1 MQISISGNES
11 ETFLSNN
18 NQESDEISSINVNE
32 CLFPFSL
39 FPEIHRVKYQI
50 PLDEEDFS
58 TTLEIAINECF
69 KINEE
74 KSIFQTKNSDKIFEV
89 IRPIKV
95 GLFTKLDIDLS
106 KEKEETFMKR
116 KRYNEKRSRKENQD
130 NIRKKI
136 KRGFLNNALIPKI
149 NMIIKKHGGKIF
161 FEIFKQHFV
170 SDVTRKRNME
180 LINMTL
186 EEIFRKKELYHE
198 TDINFYYH
206 NLKLVNSKEIQENK
220 ELKNILNL
228 KLIKIF
234 QEYINS
240 KEFNIDEINRL
251 KSKNMKDSYIKRYI
265 YLAQNFIQ
273 FITE

>member
-95 GLFTKLDIDLS
+95 GLFTKLETDLS
-106 KEKEETFMKR
+106 KEKEDTFMKR

>member
-50 PLDEEDFS
+50 PLDEEDFY

-198 TDINFYYH
+198 TDLNFYYH

>member
-11 ETFLSNN
+11 DTFLSNN
-18 NQESDEISSINVNE
+18 NQESDKISSINVNE

-50 PLDEEDFS
+50 PLDEEDFY

>member
-50 PLDEEDFS
+50 PLDEENFS

-106 KEKEETFMKR
+106 KEKEDTFMKR
-116 KRYNEKRSRKENQD
+116 KRYGEKRSRKENQD

-198 TDINFYYH
+198 TDINFYYK
-206 NLKLVNSKEIQENK
+206 NLN
-220 ELKNILNL
+220 
-228 KLIKIF
+228 
-234 QEYINS
+234 
-240 KEFNIDEINRL
+240 
-251 KSKNMKDSYIKRYI
+251 
-265 YLAQNFIQ
+265 
-273 FITE
+273 

>member
-50 PLDEEDFS
+50 PLDEEDFY

-95 GLFTKLDIDLS
+95 GLFTKLETDLS
-106 KEKEETFMKR
+106 KEKEDTFMKR
-116 KRYNEKRSRKENQD
+116 KRYGEKRSRKENQD

-198 TDINFYYH
+198 TDINFYYK

-220 ELKNILNL
+220 ELKNILNI
-228 KLIKIF
+228 KLFKIF
-234 QEYINS
+234 EEYINS

>member
-50 PLDEEDFS
+50 PSDEKDFS

-95 GLFTKLDIDLS
+95 GLFTKLETDLS
-106 KEKEETFMKR
+106 KGKEDTFMKR
-116 KRYNEKRSRKENQD
+116 KRYREKRSRKENQD

-206 NLKLVNSKEIQENK
+206 NLNLVNSKEIQENK

-251 KSKNMKDSYIKRYI
+251 KIKNMKDSYFKRYI

>member
-50 PLDEEDFS
+50 PLDEEDFY

-95 GLFTKLDIDLS
+95 GLFTKLETDLS
-106 KEKEETFMKR
+106 KEKEDTFMKR
-116 KRYNEKRSRKENQD
+116 KRYSEKRSRKENQD

>member
-95 GLFTKLDIDLS
+95 GLFTKLETDLS
-106 KEKEETFMKR
+106 KEKEDTFMKR
-116 KRYNEKRSRKENQD
+116 KRYSEKRSRKENQD

-149 NMIIKKHGGKIF
+149 NMIIKKNGGKIF

-198 TDINFYYH
+198 TDINFYYK

>member
-50 PLDEEDFS
+50 PLDEKDFS
-58 TTLEIAINECF
+58 TILEIAINECF

-95 GLFTKLDIDLS
+95 GLFTKLETDLS
-106 KEKEETFMKR
+106 KEKEDTFMKR
-116 KRYNEKRSRKENQD
+116 KRYREKRSRKENQD

-198 TDINFYYH
+198 TDINFYYK

-251 KSKNMKDSYIKRYI
+251 KSKNMKDSYFKRYI

>member
-50 PLDEEDFS
+50 PLDEEDFY

>member
-50 PLDEEDFS
+50 PLDEEDFY

-95 GLFTKLDIDLS
+95 GLFTKLETDLS
-106 KEKEETFMKR
+106 KEKEDTFMKR
-116 KRYNEKRSRKENQD
+116 KRYSEKRSRKENQD

-273 FITE
+273 FLTE

>member
-58 TTLEIAINECF
+58 TILEIAINECF

-95 GLFTKLDIDLS
+95 VLFTKLDIYLS
-106 KEKEETFMKR
+106 KEKEDTFMKR
-116 KRYNEKRSRKENQD
+116 KRYGEKRSRKENQD

-206 NLKLVNSKEIQENK
+206 NLNLVNSKEIQENK

>member
-50 PLDEEDFS
+50 PLDEEDFY

-95 GLFTKLDIDLS
+95 GLFTKLETDLS
-106 KEKEETFMKR
+106 KEKEDTFMKR
-116 KRYNEKRSRKENQD
+116 KRYGEKISRKENQD

-220 ELKNILNL
+220 ELKNIINL

>member
-50 PLDEEDFS
+50 PLDEEDFY

-95 GLFTKLDIDLS
+95 VLFTKLDIYLS
-106 KEKEETFMKR
+106 KEKEDTFMKR
-116 KRYNEKRSRKENQD
+116 KRYGEKRSRKENQD

-198 TDINFYYH
+198 TDINFYYK

-251 KSKNMKDSYIKRYI
+251 NSKNMKDSYIKRYI

>member
-50 PLDEEDFS
+50 PLDEKDFS

-95 GLFTKLDIDLS
+95 GLFTKLETDLS
-106 KEKEETFMKR
+106 KEKEDTFMKR

-206 NLKLVNSKEIQENK
+206 NLNLVNSKEIQENK

>member
-95 GLFTKLDIDLS
+95 GLFTKLETDLS
-106 KEKEETFMKR
+106 KEKEDTFMKR
-116 KRYNEKRSRKENQD
+116 KRYSEKRSRKENQD

-206 NLKLVNSKEIQENK
+206 NLNLVNSKEIQENK

>member
-95 GLFTKLDIDLS
+95 GLFTKLETDLS
-106 KEKEETFMKR
+106 KEKEDTFMKR
-116 KRYNEKRSRKENQD
+116 KRYREKRSRKENQD

-198 TDINFYYH
+198 TDINFYYK

>member
-50 PLDEEDFS
+50 PLDEEDFY

-106 KEKEETFMKR
+106 KEKEDTFMKR
-116 KRYNEKRSRKENQD
+116 KRYGEKRSRKENQD

-198 TDINFYYH
+198 KDINFYYH

-220 ELKNILNL
+220 KLKNILNL

>member
-50 PLDEEDFS
+50 PLDEEDFY

-95 GLFTKLDIDLS
+95 GLFTKLETDLS
-106 KEKEETFMKR
+106 KEKEDTFMKR
-116 KRYNEKRSRKENQD
+116 KRYGEKRSRKENQD

-220 ELKNILNL
+220 ELKNIINL

>member
-50 PLDEEDFS
+50 PLDEGDFS

-95 GLFTKLDIDLS
+95 GLFTKLETDLS
-106 KEKEETFMKR
+106 KEKEDTFMKR
-116 KRYNEKRSRKENQD
+116 KRYREKRSRKENQD

-198 TDINFYYH
+198 TDINFFHHY
-206 NLKLVNSKEIQENK
+206 LKLVNSKEIQENK

>member
-58 TTLEIAINECF
+58 TILEIAINECF

-106 KEKEETFMKR
+106 KEKEDTFMKR
-116 KRYNEKRSRKENQD
+116 KRYGEKRSRKENQD

-206 NLKLVNSKEIQENK
+206 NLNLVNSKEIQENK

>member
-50 PLDEEDFS
+50 PLDEKDFS
-58 TTLEIAINECF
+58 TILEIAINECF

-106 KEKEETFMKR
+106 KEKEDTFMKR
-116 KRYNEKRSRKENQD
+116 KRYGEKRSRKENQD

>member
-39 FPEIHRVKYQI
+39 FPEIHRVKYRI
-50 PLDEEDFS
+50 PLDEEDFY

-106 KEKEETFMKR
+106 KEKEDTFMKR
-116 KRYNEKRSRKENQD
+116 KRYGEKRSRKENQD

-206 NLKLVNSKEIQENK
+206 NLNLVNSKEIQENK

>member
-50 PLDEEDFS
+50 PLDEEDFY

-106 KEKEETFMKR
+106 KEKEDTFMKR

-198 TDINFYYH
+198 TDLNFYYH

>member
-50 PLDEEDFS
+50 PLDEKDFS

-106 KEKEETFMKR
+106 KEKEDTFMKR
-116 KRYNEKRSRKENQD
+116 KRYGEKRSRKENQD

-198 TDINFYYH
+198 TDINFYYK

>member
-50 PLDEEDFS
+50 PLDEEDFY

-95 GLFTKLDIDLS
+95 GLFTKLETDLS
-106 KEKEETFMKR
+106 KEKEDTFMKR
-116 KRYNEKRSRKENQD
+116 KRYREKRSRKENQD

-206 NLKLVNSKEIQENK
+206 NLELVNSKEIQENK

>member
-50 PLDEEDFS
+50 PLDEKDFS
-58 TTLEIAINECF
+58 TILEIAINECF

-95 GLFTKLDIDLS
+95 GLFTKLETDLS
-106 KEKEETFMKR
+106 KEKEDTFMKR

-198 TDINFYYH
+198 TDINFYYK

>member
-50 PLDEEDFS
+50 PSDEKDFS

-95 GLFTKLDIDLS
+95 GLFTKLETDLS
-106 KEKEETFMKR
+106 KEKEDTFMKR

-206 NLKLVNSKEIQENK
+206 NLNLVNSKEIQENK